1 MRNNSYKDTEFA
13 LPLYELNNLACKKNI
28 PIIFSSHLKKPEHN
42 ERIKVNKND
51 VIGNQSIY
59 ASASD
64 VWSIHKSIKPEFED
78 HFLFSCIKGR
88 NCDEDS
94 LFNLQGDQETY
105 RWYIHSTGKN
115 QLSPKEENLCREK
128 ILNLLKQKKDY
139 LDLKNISNNIG
150 FSEQH
155 TRRILRHLFS
165 EEIIVRKDQKNING
179 RPNHLYG
186 SKII

>member
-1 MRNNSYKDTEFA
+1 MT
-13 LPLYELNNLACKKNI
+13 
-28 PIIFSSHLKKPEHN
+28 
-42 ERIKVNKND
+42 KND

-64 VWSIHKSIKPEFED
+64 VWSIHKSLKPEFED
-78 HFLFSCIKGR
+78 HYLFGCIKGR

-105 RWYIHSTGKN
+105 RWYLYSTGKN